1 MITTVDRLAEEAMQ
15 LSFAERADLVERILR
30 SLEPPGEVLNS
41 QEWGAAW
48 KPELERRI
56 QAYERG
62 ETHALERSEA
72 MAAIRESFRQRRQ
85 P

>member
-1 MITTVDRLAEEAMQ
+1 MSTTVDELTQQAMQ
-15 LSFAERADLVERILR
+15 LSFDERAELADRLFR
-30 SLEPPGEVLNS
+30 SLEPPGDEVS
-41 QEWGAAW
+41 TDEWAAAW
-48 KPELERRI
+48 LPELKRRV

-62 ETHALERSEA
+62 ESVALERVEA